1 MSNVS
6 QIISSSGKQW
16 DHAKL
21 LKERITKIENE
32 KVESE
37 ERDLV
42 KKIKD

>member
-1 MSNVS
+1 MSKVW

-21 LKERITKIENE
+21 LKERITIIEYE

-37 ERDLV
+37 RKRPSEKL
-42 KKIKD
+42 